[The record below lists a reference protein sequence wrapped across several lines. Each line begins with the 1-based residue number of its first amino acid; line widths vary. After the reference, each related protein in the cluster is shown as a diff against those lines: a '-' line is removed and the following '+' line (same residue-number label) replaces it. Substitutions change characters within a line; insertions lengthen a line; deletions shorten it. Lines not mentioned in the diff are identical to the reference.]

1 MSELREAIGGWAQR
15 AAKNAT
21 WLMVLGAVT
30 VIAGFMAIASP
41 LGAGL
46 GISVVIGLAMVIGG
60 IARTIGAFSAGS
72 FGQGALAFIGGM
84 LALVAGVVITARPG
98 VGLEVLTLM
107 LGAYL
112 VVDGVSS
119 GILAFHVRPEKGWGW
134 MLFNAVL
141 SVILGYMLLSEWP
154 LSGLWAV
161 GTLVGINLLFSGFSL
176 VAIGS
181 AARGLA
187 KRLDVESYRGPPY
200 FTAGTPRTL
209 KAGAV
214 SSFGSPAYTVRCG

>member
-1 MSELREAIGGWAQR
+1 MSEIREAIGGWAQR

-21 WLMVLGAVT
+21 WLMVLGGVT
-30 VIAGFMAIASP
+30 VIAGFMAIGSP

-46 GISVVIGLAMVIGG
+46 GVTVFIGIAMVIAG
-60 IARTIGAFSAGS
+60 IARIMGAFSAGS

-84 LALVAGVVITARPG
+84 LALVAGVVLTARPG
-98 VGLEVLTLM
+98 VGLATITLV

-112 VVDGVSS
+112 VVDGVS
-119 GILAFHVRPEKGWGW
+119 GAILAFHVRPEKGWGW
-134 MLFNAVL
+134 MLFSAAL

-154 LSGLWAV
+154 LSGVWAV
-161 GTLVGINLLFSGFSL
+161 GTLVGINLLFSGFSI

-187 KRLDVESYRGPPY
+187 KRL
-200 FTAGTPRTL
+200 T
-209 KAGAV
+209 
-214 SSFGSPAYTVRCG
+214 